1 MLPFSFKNRIAF
13 NYIVSTALLILVV
26 FVVIFLIVKAS
37 VYSHLESDIKVETEK
52 LLEEIKVENNTFRL
66 IDQNEWKEK
75 EHNTLD
81 VNPIFI
87 QFVDANGKLID
98 KSPNLKKSEL
108 HFRGD
113 VLKDKFYNE
122 YLDNSYT
129 IRQSQVPIYQ
139 DSTIV
144 GYILIAVSLED
155 ATMVTHNLSQILF
168 ILYPLTLVI
177 LFGIARI
184 IAGRSIKPVASII
197 ETSNNISRE
206 NLKSRIP
213 LPVNKDE
220 LFVLSQTINN
230 LLDRIENAV
239 EREKQFTSD
248 ASHELRTPLAVIK
261 GTLEVLVRKPRDQK
275 EYEEK
280 INFCVKEVDRL
291 NFIVDELLLLA
302 RLENQKQSLKIE
314 NVFLNATVLDS
325 LSRYSEKIMTKN
337 IEIVNQFQEDIYI
350 KTDLYLFSII
360 LGNIISNALKYSQ
373 QNGKIEITLK
383 SEKDK
388 VCCIIKDNGIGILEG
403 DLEKVFNPFYRSN
416 ASEYPEIKGTG
427 LGLSIVK
434 RLCNLLQMEFCIQNN
449 HEKGV
454 SATLIISND
463 NRN

>member
-13 NYIVSTALLILVV
+13 NYIISTALLILVV
-26 FVVIFLIVKAS
+26 FVVIFFIVKAS
-37 VYSHLESDIKVETEK
+37 VYDHLESDIKIETEK
-52 LLEEIKVENNTFRL
+52 LLEEIKVENNSFYL
-66 IDQNEWKEK
+66 IDQHEWKEK

-98 KSPNLKKSEL
+98 KSPNLKRSEL
-108 HFRGD
+108 
-113 VLKDKFYNE
+113 KFTAHSSVQKFFDDH
-122 YLDNSYT
+122 LNSNIN
-129 IRQSQVPIYQ
+129 IRQSQIPVYQ
-139 DSTIV
+139 DSKVV

-155 ATMVTHNLSQILF
+155 ANMVLGNLGKILLV
-168 ILYPLTLVI
+168 IYPLILLI

-197 ETSNNISRE
+197 ETSNIITRE

-213 LPVNKDE
+213 LPTNKDE

-280 INFCVKEVDRL
+280 ILFCVKEVDRL
-291 NFIVDELLLLA
+291 NHIVDQLLLLA
-302 RLENQKQSLKIE
+302 RFENQNQNIKYESIY
-314 NVFLNATVLDS
+314 LNALILESIT
-325 LSRYSEKIMTKN
+325 RFNEKIATKKLT
-337 IEIVNQFQEDIYI
+337 IL
-350 KTDLYLFSII
+350 TDFDGDSNVISDHYLLSII
-360 LGNIISNALKYSQ
+360 ISNLISNALKYS
-373 QNGKIEITLK
+373 NNSGKVKL
-383 SEKDK
+383 S
-388 VCCIIKDNGIGILEG
+388 IKNDLDRVVLSISDNGLGISST
-403 DLEKVFNPFYRSN
+403 DLNQIFNSFFRSDVSN
-416 ASEYPEIKGTG
+416 HAEIKGTG

-434 RLCNLLQMEFCIQNN
+434 RLCDLLKIEVVVESKLNSGTNFILIFPLANL
-449 HEKGV
+449 K
-454 SATLIISND
+454 
-463 NRN
+463 

>member
-26 FVVIFLIVKAS
+26 FIVIFYIVKAS

-52 LLEEIKVENNTFRL
+52 LLEEIKVGNNTFHL
-66 IDQNEWKEK
+66 IDQHEWKEK

-81 VNPIFI
+81 INPIFI

-98 KSPNLKKSEL
+98 KSPNLKKSAL
-108 HFRGD
+108 HYREGIS
-113 VLKDKFYNE
+113 KDEFYNDH
-122 YLDNSYT
+122 LDNSYT
-129 IRQSQVPIYQ
+129 IRQSQVPIFQ
-139 DSTIV
+139 DSIIV

-155 ATMVTHNLSQILF
+155 ATMVTYNLSQILF
-168 ILYPLTLVI
+168 ILYPLTLLI

-184 IAGRSIKPVASII
+184 IAGKSIKPVASII

-280 INFCVKEVDRL
+280 VNFCIKEVDRL
-291 NFIVDELLLLA
+291 NFMVDELLLLA

-314 NVFLNATVLDS
+314 RVFLNATVLDT
-325 LSRYSEKIMTKN
+325 LTRYSEKIRTKN
-337 IEIVNQFQEDIYI
+337 IEIVNEFQEDIYI

-360 LGNIISNALKYSQ
+360 LANIISNALKYSQ

-383 SEKDK
+383 TEKGK
-388 VCCIIKDNGIGILEG
+388 VYCIIKDNGLGILEE
-403 DLEKVFNPFYRSN
+403 DLKKVLNPFYRSN
-416 ASEYPEIKGTG
+416 ASENPEIKGTG

-434 RLCNLLQMEFCIQNN
+434 RLCSLLKIAFQIQNN
-449 HEKGV
+449 EERGV
-454 SATLIISND
+454 SVTLMICND
-463 NRN
+463 NKN

>member
-26 FVVIFLIVKAS
+26 FIVIFYIVKAS

-52 LLEEIKVENNTFRL
+52 LLEEIKVGNNTFHL
-66 IDQNEWKEK
+66 IDQHEWKEK

-98 KSPNLKKSEL
+98 KSPNLKKSAL
-108 HFRGD
+108 HYREGIS
-113 VLKDKFYNE
+113 KDEFYNDH
-122 YLDNSYT
+122 LDNSYT
-129 IRQSQVPIYQ
+129 IRQSQVPIFQ
-139 DSTIV
+139 DSIIV

-155 ATMVTHNLSQILF
+155 ATMVTYNLSQILF
-168 ILYPLTLVI
+168 ILYPLTLLI

-184 IAGRSIKPVASII
+184 IAGKSIKPVASII

-280 INFCVKEVDRL
+280 VNFCIKEVDRL
-291 NFIVDELLLLA
+291 NFMVDELLLLA
-302 RLENQKQSLKIE
+302 RLENQKQSLKVE
-314 NVFLNATVLDS
+314 RVFLNATVLDT
-325 LSRYSEKIMTKN
+325 LTRYSEKIRTKN
-337 IEIVNQFQEDIYI
+337 IEIVNEFQEDIYI

-360 LGNIISNALKYSQ
+360 LANIISNALKYSQ

-383 SEKDK
+383 TEKDK
-388 VCCIIKDNGIGILEG
+388 VYCIIKDNGLGILEE
-403 DLEKVFNPFYRSN
+403 DLKKVLNPFYRSN
-416 ASEYPEIKGTG
+416 ASENPEIKGTG

-434 RLCNLLQMEFCIQNN
+434 RLCGLLKIAFQIQNN
-449 HEKGV
+449 EERGV
-454 SATLIISND
+454 SVTLMICND
-463 NRN
+463 NKN

>member
-13 NYIVSTALLILVV
+13 NYIISTALLILLVFIVV
-26 FVVIFLIVKAS
+26 FFTVKAS

-66 IDQNEWKEK
+66 IDQHEWKEK

-139 DSTIV
+139 DTKIV

-168 ILYPLTLVI
+168 VLYPLTLVI
-177 LFGIARI
+177 LFGIARV

-213 LPVNKDE
+213 LPANKDE

-280 INFCVKEVDRL
+280 INFCIKEVDRL
-291 NFIVDELLLLA
+291 NFMVDELLLLA

-314 NVFLNATVLDS
+314 NVFLNAIVLDS
-325 LSRYSEKIMTKN
+325 LSRYSEKIRTKN
-337 IEIVNQFQEDIYI
+337 IEIVNEFQEDIYI

-360 LGNIISNALKYSQ
+360 LSNILSNALKYSQ

-383 SEKDK
+383 SKKDK
-388 VCCIIKDNGIGILEG
+388 VYCIIRDNGIGILEE
-403 DLEKVFNPFYRSN
+403 DLEKVFHPFYRSN
-416 ASEYPEIKGTG
+416 ASENPGIKGTG

-434 RLCNLLQMEFCIQNN
+434 RLCDLLQMEFQIQNN
-449 HEKGV
+449 PEKGV
-454 SATLIISND
+454 SVTLIIN
-463 NRN
+463 NP

>member
-13 NYIVSTALLILVV
+13 NYIISTALLILMVFIVV
-26 FVVIFLIVKAS
+26 FFTVKAS

-52 LLEEIKVENNTFRL
+52 LLEEIKVENNTFGL
-66 IDQNEWKEK
+66 IDQHEWKEK

-108 HFRGD
+108 HFRAD
-113 VLKDKFYNE
+113 ILKDDFYDDQ
-122 YLDNSYT
+122 LDNSYM

-139 DSTIV
+139 DTKIV

-168 ILYPLTLVI
+168 ILYPLTLLI

-248 ASHELRTPLAVIK
+248 ASHELRTPLAIIK
-261 GTLEVLVRKPRDQK
+261 GTLEVLVRKPRGQK

-280 INFCVKEVDRL
+280 IDFCLKEVDRL
-291 NFIVDELLLLA
+291 NFMVDELLLLA
-302 RLENQKQSLKIE
+302 RFENQKQSLKIE
-314 NVFLNATVLDS
+314 TVYLNAVLLDI

-337 IEIVNQFQEDIYI
+337 IKIINNLQEELFVR
-350 KTDLYLFSII
+350 TDMYLFSII
-360 LGNIISNALKYSQ
+360 LGNILSNALKYSLEK
-373 QNGKIEITLK
+373 GKIEIILK
-383 SEKDK
+383 SENNK
-388 VCCIIKDNGIGILEG
+388 VYCIIRDNGIGILEE
-403 DLEKVFNPFYRSN
+403 DLKKVSNPFYRSN

-427 LGLSIVK
+427 LGLSIVQ
-434 RLCNLLQMEFCIQNN
+434 RLCDLLQIAFHIQNN
-449 HEKGV
+449 RENGV
-454 SATLIISND
+454 SVTLIINNPLS
-463 NRN
+463 